1 MKQRSCKQRRTAAA
15 PLKLRTHQNI
25 LHKNDCMSI
34 LYHADQS
41 CKRCLLMGRQRQK
54 RICTAVYTFFHIA
67 LYRNIM

>member
-1 MKQRSCKQRRTAAA
+1 MKRRSCKQRRTDAA

-41 CKRCLLMGRQRQK
+41 CKRCLLMGRRVRSEFAQP
-54 RICTAVYTFFHIA
+54 YTLFFTLRYIVT
-67 LYRNIM
+67 